1 MCKQL
6 NGKQT
11 HSLYINNNLRML
23 NMYSTYKQVKEVTS
37 FMLWFHGNRKVPK
50 CHVSSDNDVEVL
62 Y

>member
-11 HSLYINNNLRML
+11 HSLYINNNLQML

-37 FMLWFHGNRKVPK
+37 FML
-50 CHVSSDNDVEVL
+50 
-62 Y
+62 